1 MRTTVTLD
9 DDLVARAQELTGRS
23 EVSAIVRMSM
33 ELLVQLE
40 SGRRLAQLGGT
51 DPGAEGGRRCP
62 QALRLR
68 TRHRRCSPAGFG
80 DTPARQHNLD
90 P

>member
-23 EVSAIVRMSM
+23 EVSAVVRMSL

-40 SGRRLAQLGGT
+40 SGRRLALLGGS
-51 DPGAEGGRRCP
+51 DPEATATPRR
-62 QALRLR
+62 R
-68 TRHRRCSPAGFG
+68 S
-80 DTPARQHNLD
+80 DD
-90 P
+90 S

>member
-1 MRTTVTLD
+1 MLDLMLFAAVPGGRMRTTITLD

-40 SGRRLAQLGGT
+40 TGRRLAQLGGS
-51 DPGAEGGRRCP
+51 DPDAESGRR
-62 QALRLR
+62 LRA
-68 TRHRRCSPAGFG
+68 TS
-80 DTPARQHNLD
+80 Q
-90 P
+90 

>member
-1 MRTTVTLD
+1 MRTTITLD

-40 SGRRLAQLGGT
+40 TGRRLAQLGGT
-51 DPGAEGGRRCP
+51 DPDAKGGRR
-62 QALRLR
+62 LRA
-68 TRHRRCSPAGFG
+68 PG
-80 DTPARQHNLD
+80 Q
-90 P
+90 

>member
-1 MRTTVTLD
+1 MRTTITRD

-23 EVSAIVRMSM
+23 EVSAIGRMSM

-51 DPGAEGGRRCP
+51 DPDATVHANTVDDVPTVFVAE
-62 QALRLR
+62 Q
-68 TRHRRCSPAGFG
+68 
-80 DTPARQHNLD
+80 ND
-90 P
+90 PNPCVG

>member
-1 MRTTVTLD
+1 MLDLMLFAAVPGGRMRTTITLD

-40 SGRRLAQLGGT
+40 TGRRLAQLGGT
-51 DPGAEGGRRCP
+51 DPDAKGGRR
-62 QALRLR
+62 LRA
-68 TRHRRCSPAGFG
+68 PG
-80 DTPARQHNLD
+80 Q
-90 P
+90 